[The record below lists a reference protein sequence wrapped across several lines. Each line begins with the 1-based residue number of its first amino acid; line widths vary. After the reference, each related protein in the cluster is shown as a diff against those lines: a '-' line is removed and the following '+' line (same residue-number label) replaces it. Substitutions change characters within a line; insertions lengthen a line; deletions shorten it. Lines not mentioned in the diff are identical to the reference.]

1 MLLKCGIL
9 IEKLNFVEAFMT
21 ELLSEAFKK
30 AASMPEDIQNALA
43 AELLEEIEWEKQWN
57 NTLVESVPM
66 LEQLG
71 NRALREFKEG
81 KTREMGFD
89 EL

>member
-1 MLLKCGIL
+1 
-9 IEKLNFVEAFMT
+9 MT

-43 AELLEEIEWEKQWN
+43 AELLEEIEWEQQWN
-57 NTLVESVPM
+57 NTLVESAPM

-71 NRALREFKEG
+71 NRALHEFKEG